1 MWKKCEAQLQLL
13 CTGLNE
19 IKSSIKNESEIA
31 KLTKLGDQVESLI
44 INGRTMSMFYEAIEI
59 SLTGIIIAN
68 ADSKIIYTNN
78 TFNKTFGYQQEE
90 LINEDLIKIMPSKYR
105 TMHKKGMKVH
115 METNQSNLIG
125 KTIQLHGLKSCGRIF
140 PIRLRINK
148 LQQEKNDFYI
158 ASVSDLTQTIENE
171 SKIKEQENFINE
183 IQNVA
188 GFSSW
193 KYNINTE
200 EFFDASKILH
210 LLGLEN
216 TTLNLSTFNTFMQNP
231 DIQIFKSNLEKI
243 QHGEKSV
250 MFEIKVRNTRAE
262 IVYLRVFMKAKNDTH
277 EKVTILHGAF
287 VDVSYE
293 KAEQKKYLD
302 AIVLGQNQER
312 ERLSQDLH
320 DGLGQIL
327 TGLQLHL
334 SLLKSSIPVEHFE
347 NIFGLST
354 DAMKEYRAVSHN
366 LSPPV
371 LNEKGLFYAIHL
383 LCGRI
388 NFDNQDIISFV
399 NVNHTKHIDIL
410 DKIPTSVQTEMYRIT
425 QELVTNAMKHGKS
438 SKIEITM
445 DFHNKFIITQ
455 VKDNGVGIDSDKL
468 ETNNHKGLGL
478 NGILNRVLLLGGN
491 FDISSS
497 PNNGTVCTIILYE
510 VYK

>member
-1 MWKKCEAQLQLL
+1 MWKKCEAQLHLL

-31 KLTKLGDQVESLI
+31 KLTKLGDQVENLI

-59 SLTGIIIAN
+59 SLTGIIIVN

-90 LINEDLIKIMPSKYR
+90 LMNADLIKIMPSKYR
-105 TMHKKGMKVH
+105 TMHKRGMKVH

-125 KTIQLHGLKSCGRIF
+125 KTIQLEGLKSCGKIF

-148 LQQEKNDFYI
+148 LQQENDNFYI
-158 ASVSDLTQTIENE
+158 ASVSDITQTIENE

-193 KYNINTE
+193 KFNINTE
-200 EFFDASKILH
+200 EFFDASKILY
-210 LLGLEN
+210 LLGIEK
-216 TTLNLSTFNTFMQNP
+216 TTLNLSMFNTFMQNP

-243 QHGEKSV
+243 QNGEKSV
-250 MFEIKVRNTRAE
+250 MFEIKVRNTRNE

-312 ERLSQDLH
+312 ERLSKDLH

-334 SLLKSSIPVEHFE
+334 SLLKSSIPVEHFD

-366 LSPPV
+366 LSPPA

-410 DKIPTSVQTEMYRIT
+410 DTIPTSVQTEMYRIT

-455 VKDNGVGIDSDKL
+455 VKDNGVGIDCDKL

-478 NGILNRVLLLGGN
+478 NGILNRILLLGGN

-497 PNNGTVCTIILYE
+497 PNNGTVCTIILY
-510 VYK
+510 

>member
-1 MWKKCEAQLQLL
+1 
-13 CTGLNE
+13 
-19 IKSSIKNESEIA
+19 
-31 KLTKLGDQVESLI
+31 
-44 INGRTMSMFYEAIEI
+44 
-59 SLTGIIIAN
+59 
-68 ADSKIIYTNN
+68 
-78 TFNKTFGYQQEE
+78 
-90 LINEDLIKIMPSKYR
+90 
-105 TMHKKGMKVH
+105 
-115 METNQSNLIG
+115 
-125 KTIQLHGLKSCGRIF
+125 
-140 PIRLRINK
+140 
-148 LQQEKNDFYI
+148 
-158 ASVSDLTQTIENE
+158 
-171 SKIKEQENFINE
+171 
-183 IQNVA
+183 
-188 GFSSW
+188 
-193 KYNINTE
+193 
-200 EFFDASKILH
+200 
-210 LLGLEN
+210 
-216 TTLNLSTFNTFMQNP
+216 
-231 DIQIFKSNLEKI
+231 
-243 QHGEKSV
+243 
-250 MFEIKVRNTRAE
+250 
-262 IVYLRVFMKAKNDTH
+262 MKAKNDTH